1 MSDTYILE
9 VVQKFAIQATRHEGH
24 EKWWLD
30 WAVNSEAGAGKHL
43 TASWLAMQSLLQI
56 YEPGDID
63 YVYESFGG
71 VGAQAAMIEH
81 LFSPV
86 HHNIGEWSDDAVDHL
101 RKLYRGSE
109 TVRVYKQDAYD
120 ILLKHEG
127 YDLIAFD
134 CGDLTVWKTREDE
147 KHREALDRVFKAQ
160 PKAVLLTDI
169 ACRYLH
175 LHRERYETLLGKGTC
190 IDYPTYLTAFLNRI
204 RALWGY
210 RLCIGYYDR
219 WSAVMALVPEDE
231 MPYAGM
237 LHPTPDEPIGLAVL

>member
-56 YEPGDID
+56 YEPEDID
-63 YVYESFGG
+63 YVYEAFGG
-71 VGAQAAMIEH
+71 VGAQGKMIEH
-81 LFSPV
+81 LFAPDD
-86 HHNIGEWSDDAVDHL
+86 HLIGEWSDDAVIHL
-101 RKLYRGSE
+101 DKTFSDDSN
-109 TVRVYKQDAYD
+109 VRVWKQDAYD
-120 ILLKHEG
+120 FD
-127 YDLIAFD
+127 YQAFDLIAWD
-134 CGDLTVWKTREDE
+134 CGDLTAWKTRPGE
-147 KHREALDRVFKAQ
+147 KHRAALDKVFSAE

-175 LHRERYETLLGKGTC
+175 LHRARYETMLGEGTC
-190 IDYPTYLTAFLNRI
+190 VNYPTYLVAFLARI

-210 RLCIGYYDR
+210 RLCVGYYDR
-219 WSAVMALVPEDE
+219 WSAVMALVPAAE

-237 LHPTPDEPIGLAVL
+237 LHPTPEEPIGLAVL